1 MKHNCPSQKCSAALL
16 PLSSLIHTLCSSPTP
31 YQIPHTVIWMRWLA
45 RCLLC
50 QWTCCLEQTTKSG
63 KCTSKI
69 WQSASA
75 VVLPQFQH
83 CEWAY
88 AKSVSAYGTSA
99 VSLDV
104 SNCVW
109 MQSVQVREFTQRFS
123 LTSQV
128 CLCTE
133 EEEVKHCNSC
143 HKKKRN
149 WAVITRLDAS
159 YLKLVRL
166 YARSRKSL
174 FLCLCICQVL
184 LKQLS
189 LSSDNSS
196 MTS

>member
-31 YQIPHTVIWMRWLA
+31 YQIPHTVIWMRWSA

-143 HKKKRN
+143 HKKK
-149 WAVITRLDAS
+149 
-159 YLKLVRL
+159 K
-166 YARSRKSL
+166 K
-174 FLCLCICQVL
+174 
-184 LKQLS
+184 
-189 LSSDNSS
+189 LSSDYAFGCILSKAGPTVCTIKEVS
-196 MTS
+196 VSLFMHMPSVTKAAVTEQR